1 MSWLNADTPDLRR
14 TVIQLFNT
22 AATTRAGKNLVRGG
36 KGVVPL
42 PSRTNLNLRRKRNHA
57 ARAAPLSERAEHLQR
72 EAVGV
77 RARLRAAWRVGP
89 RLRAFLASR
98 RGRVLATFIVF
109 ATLVGLGK
117 LAFGWGI
124 LAFLLVAGVMI
135 AASSE
140 GTDGLEAAARDGGD
154 GGSRGVVRSKDGWH
168 ALIDA
173 LPEPAVTLDA
183 DGYVVHYNAL
193 VRDLFPNVRT
203 RRPFTHV
210 SRDPE
215 LMTAIDRA
223 ASGSEP
229 IVIDLYERVP
239 LERRVSATIT
249 RVAQQPGPQGL
260 PAVLITFRDQTA
272 TDKLAQMRADF
283 IANASHELRTP
294 LASLRGFVETLQGPA
309 RDDPAAR
316 EKFLNIMASQAAR
329 MTRLI
334 DDLLSLSRVEMR
346 VHLRPTGIVD
356 LNELAGYVAQ
366 TLEPLA
372 EAGKA
377 TVHVHTLGRP
387 ARVRGDR
394 EELVQV
400 LQNLVHNALK
410 YGREGGRVDI
420 RLTREDGDPRRI
432 SVAVVDDGPGIAPE
446 HLPRLTERFYR
457 ANAATSR
464 EKGGTGLGLAIVKHI
479 VNRHRGDLRIA
490 SKVGNGS
497 TFTVLLDEL

>member
-1 MSWLNADTPDLRR
+1 MGL
-14 TVIQLFNT
+14 I
-22 AATTRAGKNLVRGG
+22 GLVFAI
-36 KGVVPL
+36 L
-42 PSRTNLNLRRKRNHA
+42 
-57 ARAAPLSERAEHLQR
+57 
-72 EAVGV
+72 
-77 RARLRAAWRVGP
+77 
-89 RLRAFLASR
+89 
-98 RGRVLATFIVF
+98 VLA
-109 ATLVGLGK
+109 GN
-117 LAFGWGI
+117 LAFGW
-124 LAFLLVAGVMI
+124 ALLGFISVAGIMI
-135 AASSE
+135 AIQSDDE
-140 GTDGLEAAARDGGD
+140 GVTLEAAARGAD
-154 GGSRGVVRSKDGWH
+154 GGSPRPRDSEGWR

-173 LPEPAVTLDA
+173 LPDPAVTLDSA
-183 DGYVVHYNAL
+183 GYVMHHNAL
-193 VRDLFPNVRT
+193 VRDLFPNVRV

-215 LMTAIDRA
+215 LMDAIDRA
-223 ASGSEP
+223 ADAREP
-229 IVIDLYERVP
+229 IVVDLYERVP
-239 LERRVSATIT
+239 LERRVSATIS
-249 RVAQQPGPQGL
+249 RVMTTPGAQGL
-260 PAVLITFRDQTA
+260 PAILITFRDQTT

-309 RDDPAAR
+309 REDPAAR
-316 EKFLNIMASQAAR
+316 EKFLGIMASQAAR

-346 VHLRPTGIVD
+346 VHLRPTGLVD
-356 LNELAGYVAQ
+356 LNEIASYVAQ

-372 EAGKA
+372 EGYKA
-377 TVHVHTLGRP
+377 TIHLHALPGP

-400 LQNLVHNALK
+400 LQNLVHNSLK

-420 RLTREDGDPRRI
+420 RLSRESGKPRRI
-432 SVAVVDDGPGIAPE
+432 AVAVSDDGPGIAPE

-490 SKVGNGS
+490 SQVGKGS
-497 TFTVLLDEL
+497 TFTVLFDEL

>member
-1 MSWLNADTPDLRR
+1 LSQPADHVERD
-14 TVIQLFNT
+14 T
-22 AATTRAGKNLVRGG
+22 ARAGG
-36 KGVVPL
+36 
-42 PSRTNLNLRRKRNHA
+42 
-57 ARAAPLSERAEHLQR
+57 
-72 EAVGV
+72 
-77 RARLRAAWRVGP
+77 RLRAAWLAVPRYRALARS
-89 RLRAFLASR
+89 RLRRLVTTRF
-98 RGRVLATFIVF
+98 GRVLLAVLVF
-109 ATLVGLGK
+109 AALVAAGK
-117 LAFGWGI
+117 LAFGWAL
-124 LAFLLVAGVMI
+124 LAFLAMAGIMI
-135 AASSE
+135 AMPSDDEAVA
-140 GTDGLEAAARDGGD
+140 LEAAARGGD
-154 GGSRGVVRSKDGWH
+154 QGTPRTPRDHDSWR

-173 LPEPAVTLDA
+173 LPDPAVTLDA
-183 DGYVVHYNAL
+183 AGYVMHYNAQ
-193 VRDLFPNVRT
+193 VRDIFPNVRT

-215 LMTAIDRA
+215 LMDAIDRA
-223 ASGSEP
+223 AGAREP
-229 IVIDLYERVP
+229 VVIDLYERVP
-239 LERRVSATIT
+239 LERRVSATVS
-249 RVAQQPGPQGL
+249 RVTMQPGPHGL
-260 PAVLITFRDQTA
+260 PAILITFRDQTA

-309 RDDPAAR
+309 REDPAAR
-316 EKFLNIMASQAAR
+316 EKFLGIMASQAAR

-346 VHLRPTGIVD
+346 VHLRPTGLVD
-356 LNELAGYVAQ
+356 LNELANYVAQ

-372 EAGKA
+372 EASKSA
-377 TVHVHTLGRP
+377 IHVQALDRP

-400 LQNLVHNALK
+400 LQNLVHNSLK

-420 RLTREDGDPRRI
+420 RLSREAGPPRRI
-432 SVAVVDDGPGIAPE
+432 SVAVIDDGPGIAPE

-490 SKVGNGS
+490 SQVGKGS
-497 TFTVLLDEL
+497 TFTVLFDEL